1 MFYLPDLE
9 LLVPSNPTAELARTC
24 KTDGKHIQAP
34 PTPTTFSNNSIKPLA
49 SIKKRESKR
58 ERERGQTQEK
68 SLLTVK
74 S

>member
-1 MFYLPDLE
+1 MNYLFLVILLQNLLE
-9 LLVPSNPTAELARTC
+9 PAKLMGNTFR
-24 KTDGKHIQAP
+24 HP

-58 ERERGQTQEK
+58 ERERGKTQEK